1 MMRPSLRIKHG
12 RRLLIEVEGAVEGVQ
27 EAGAEGVG
35 DLGEG
40 EAEAGEGVRKYGAMK
55 VGLDRK
61 MNLVED
67 HRDMASV
74 LTQKRL
80 EQRWRELCPFEIWK
94 GGVNSIFVSYTYAL
108 LVITPADFSLQN
120 QYRK

>member
-1 MMRPSLRIKHG
+1 M
-12 RRLLIEVEGAVEGVQ
+12 EGAVEGVQ
-27 EAGAEGVG
+27 EAEAEGVG

-40 EAEAGEGVRKYGAMK
+40 EAEVGEGVRKYGAIK

-61 MNLVED
+61 MNPVED

-80 EQRWRELCPFEIWK
+80 EQRWRELCPFEI
-94 GGVNSIFVSYTYAL
+94 
-108 LVITPADFSLQN
+108 
-120 QYRK
+120 

>member
-1 MMRPSLRIKHG
+1 M
-12 RRLLIEVEGAVEGVQ
+12 EGAVEAVQ
-27 EAGAEGVG
+27 EAGEEGVG

-40 EAEAGEGVRKYGAMK
+40 EAEVGEGARKYGAIK
-55 VGLDRK
+55 VGLDWK
-61 MNLVED
+61 MNLVENYQ
-67 HRDMASV
+67 DMASG
-74 LTQKRL
+74 LTQNRL

-108 LVITPADFSLQN
+108 LVITPAAFSLEK

>member
-1 MMRPSLRIKHG
+1 
-12 RRLLIEVEGAVEGVQ
+12 
-27 EAGAEGVG
+27 
-35 DLGEG
+35 
-40 EAEAGEGVRKYGAMK
+40 
-55 VGLDRK
+55 
-61 MNLVED
+61 MNPVED

-108 LVITPADFSLQN
+108 LVITPAALVFKTNVENDEAN
-120 QYRK
+120 QYGREVRSTGTTILLYPGHRVKEMESC

>member
-1 MMRPSLRIKHG
+1 M
-12 RRLLIEVEGAVEGVQ
+12 EGAVEGVQ
-27 EAGAEGVG
+27 EAGEEGVG

-40 EAEAGEGVRKYGAMK
+40 EGEVGGGVRKYGTIK

-67 HRDMASV
+67 HRGMASG

-80 EQRWRELCPFEIWK
+80 EQRWRELYPFEIWK
-94 GGVNSIFVSYTYAL
+94 GGANSIFVSYTYAL
-108 LVITPADFSLQN
+108 LIITPAAFSLQN
-120 QYRK
+120 QYRKL

>member
-1 MMRPSLRIKHG
+1 M
-12 RRLLIEVEGAVEGVQ
+12 EGGVEGVQ

-40 EAEAGEGVRKYGAMK
+40 EAEVGEGVRKYGAIK

-61 MNLVED
+61 MNPVED

-74 LTQKRL
+74 PTQKRL

-108 LVITPADFSLQN
+108 LVITPAAFSLQN
-120 QYRK
+120 QCRK

>member
-1 MMRPSLRIKHG
+1 M
-12 RRLLIEVEGAVEGVQ
+12 EGAVEGVQ
-27 EAGAEGVG
+27 EGGAEEVG

-40 EAEAGEGVRKYGAMK
+40 EVEVGEGVRKYGAIK

-67 HRDMASV
+67 HPDMASV

-80 EQRWRELCPFEIWK
+80 EQRLERAMSVRDLEGRSELHICELHICSS
-94 GGVNSIFVSYTYAL
+94 GHYTGR
-108 LVITPADFSLQN
+108 F
-120 QYRK
+120 

>member
-1 MMRPSLRIKHG
+1 M
-12 RRLLIEVEGAVEGVQ
+12 EGAVEGVQ

-40 EAEAGEGVRKYGAMK
+40 EAEVGEGVRKYGAIK

-61 MNLVED
+61 MNPVED

-74 LTQKRL
+74 PDTKTVRATL
-80 EQRWRELCPFEIWK
+80 ERAMPVRNLEGRSELHICELHICSS
-94 GGVNSIFVSYTYAL
+94 GHYTGR
-108 LVITPADFSLQN
+108 F
-120 QYRK
+120 